1 VIGVFAGWRGN
12 VINAGEGVAGRVW
25 QTGQPLTVDDYP
37 AWEGRSPRLTGLYRA
52 LLGVPLT
59 SEDQVVG
66 VIGLGY
72 VEEGRTFGPQE
83 IELLTGFA
91 RLASIALQNARL
103 YRSARGEIAER
114 ARIETELRRRE
125 AVLRAV
131 AVAAERFLSE
141 GAWEGAIQEVLAAL
155 GGAAEVSR
163 VYVFENVTA
172 DDGETA
178 ATMRF
183 EWAAPGVTPEID
195 NPAMRPFAF
204 RRDGFARWE
213 QALRGGEIM
222 QANVRELPG
231 SERPVLEAEGI
242 LSIVVVPIFLGARWA
257 GFMGFDECRAERGVP
272 LRSGDEIVQGG
283 PQSRQLRRCLDP
295 ADRRRL
301 EEREELGQTLFVPG

>member
-1 VIGVFAGWRGN
+1 
-12 VINAGEGVAGRVW
+12 
-25 QTGQPLTVDDYP
+25 YP

-59 SEDQVVG
+59 SEHQVLG
-66 VIGLGY
+66 VIGLAY

-163 VYVFENVTA
+163 VYVFENITA

-178 ATMRF
+178 ATMRL
-183 EWAAPGVTPEID
+183 EWAAPGVNPEID
-195 NPAMRPFAF
+195 NPGMRPFAF

-213 QALRGGEIM
+213 
-222 QANVRELPG
+222 
-231 SERPVLEAEGI
+231 
-242 LSIVVVPIFLGARWA
+242 
-257 GFMGFDECRAERGVP
+257 
-272 LRSGDEIVQGG
+272 
-283 PQSRQLRRCLDP
+283 
-295 ADRRRL
+295 
-301 EEREELGQTLFVPG
+301 